1 MCVCVR
7 EKPGGSSMEQTLVLQ
22 QNLQIGRSN
31 EGQIRKFIHRNDHLV
46 VGIVSLTLD
55 KLGGGLERKRV
66 KRSKKGRKSVIR
78 MQGKYSLH

>member
-31 EGQIRKFIHRNDHLV
+31 EGQIRNLIHRNDHLV
-46 VGIVSLTLD
+46 VGIVRWR
-55 KLGGGLERKRV
+55 LGKEAGQTKQEW
-66 KRSKKGRKSVIR
+66 RKSIIR